1 MSTNTMNPPTTKEA
15 LILTGSGYSLE
26 VAPEVIQQ
34 KAELIRHSALI
45 VEVNDAVS
53 SEAAG
58 QQIKKLAAMRT
69 AVEKSRKT
77 VKEPV
82 LDVGRTIDALASDF
96 QKDLTAEEGRLKK
109 LQGDYA
115 MKVEAERQRVLRE
128 MELARQAEAKRI
140 AEEEAKQ
147 RAAEEAAEKARKA
160 AEEAEWN
167 ALTPEEEAKAK
178 AAALAAE
185 KAEAEAASIAAAH
198 AQVDRIAATPPPTF
212 LPEAP
217 KGVKMI
223 PDFEVVD
230 LDALYRHNVGLVK
243 MEPRREEIL
252 RAIAGQ
258 TIGDTLPI
266 IPGLRVF
273 LKPQVR

>member
-1 MSTNTMNPPTTKEA
+1 MSTTLEATTKDA

-26 VAPEVIQQ
+26 VAPDVIEQ
-34 KAELIRHSALI
+34 KAELIKHSALI
-45 VEVNDAVS
+45 VTVNDAAS
-53 SEAAG
+53 SAAAG
-58 QQIKKLAAMRT
+58 NQIKKLAAMRNL
-69 AVEKSRKT
+69 VEGSRKT
-77 VKEPV
+77 VKAPV
-82 LDVGRTIDALASDF
+82 LDVGRQIDALASDF
-96 QKDLTAEEGRLKK
+96 QTDLTAEEARLKK

-115 MKVEAERQRVLRE
+115 MEVERERQRVLRE
-128 MELARQAEAKRI
+128 MEAARQAEAKRI
-140 AEEEAKQ
+140 ADEEAKQ
-147 RAAEEAAEKARKA
+147 RAAHEAAEKARIA

-167 ALTPEEEAKAK
+167 ASSPEDEAKAK
-178 AAALAAE
+178 AAADAAAV
-185 KAEAEAASIAAAH
+185 AEAEAKRLADERID
-198 AQVDRIAATPPPTF
+198 VIAATPPPVF
-212 LPEAP
+212 VPEAP

-223 PDFEVVD
+223 PDFEVID

-258 TIGDTLPI
+258 TIGDTLPT